1 MLDYQGE
8 FPESNSVFIGK
19 LIRMAFRSTSSRSLH
34 GLFMV
39 SFESW
44 SPIFVVSEPVC
55 GESGEHLQKI
65 LCLSVLAGLLQEWD
79 FAEQEAFAQGQLE
92 SNHD

>member
-1 MLDYQGE
+1 
-8 FPESNSVFIGK
+8 
-19 LIRMAFRSTSSRSLH
+19 
-34 GLFMV
+34 MV
-39 SFESW
+39 SSW
-44 SPIFVVSEPVC
+44 FLLSPIFVVSEPVC

-92 SNHD
+92 TNHD